1 MSLESKFETFKSKH
15 DLNDD
20 AIAEILVIFNEA
32 FVELAHK
39 LLASNDIQV
48 TKNTKISKTYTGPKK
63 WATRIAAEYAA
74 ENEVTLDDFD
84 KEKITKK
91 DIDDFVK
98 SNNKMPKLNTNTIQ
112 KKKVESIDK
121 EDSKSNTE
129 PRIKCK
135 GLTKNG
141 EPCNRVGT
149 EKPSGSKNC
158 FCFRHAMD
166 WKNYEVSS
174 DSELEEDEDIFKDP
188 NKIDI
193 PESAFDVLEEE

>member
-1 MSLESKFETFKSKH
+1 MSLESKFESFKTKY
-15 DLNDD
+15 DLEDE

-48 TKNTKISKTYTGPKK
+48 PKTVKEMSKTYTGPKK
-63 WATRIAAEYAA
+63 WATKIAAEYAA

-84 KEKITKK
+84 KEKVTKK

-98 SNNKMPKLNTNTIQ
+98 SKNNTKMQVLNTKPKKPVASSSNEVKNTTEI
-112 KKKVESIDK
+112 K
-121 EDSKSNTE
+121 E
-129 PRIKCK
+129 KCK
-135 GLTKNG
+135 GLTKTG
-141 EPCNRVGT
+141 EPCNRPGT
-149 EKPSGSKNC
+149 EKPNGSKNC

-174 DSELEEDEDIFKDP
+174 DSELDEEDIFTDP
-188 NKIDI
+188 NKITI
-193 PESAFDVLEEE
+193 PDLAIRDPDEE